1 LNVYLLCDAAPK
13 NWQFGAETLMVYGA
27 RRRAPLMLGGVRP
40 TRENAAAPAS
50 ACFGFAPAERLGG
63 DEDFGMSSSW
73 DDEAE
78 MGWDEGATGRRGTKL
93 CGAARRLLFA
103 ATAVATLAVGA
114 ARAETV
120 GGALV
125 KAYLNNP
132 DINTQRAAVRVAD
145 EGVPEANAGYLPSVS
160 AQGNYGIERLSGNLS
175 GLGGGGGGSQNFT
188 LHPRGW
194 GVTANETIFNGMRT
208 TNSIR
213 QAESKVLGAREQLR
227 NTEQNTL
234 LSGVTAYMDVLRD
247 TAILDLDNNNVQVL
261 QEQLRETRD
270 RFTVGEVTRTDV
282 AQAEAS
288 LASANATALSAVS
301 TLEASVARY
310 RQVIGDQPTS
320 LAPVKPIARPLP
332 KTLPEAISI
341 SQVEHP
347 AIVGALHGVDS
358 ALLQI
363 KIAEG
368 ALYPTVSVTGSVT
381 NQFDAN
387 GFPGLHILDGEVLG
401 QVTIPIYQGGA
412 EYATT
417 RQAKENFSQQELTVD
432 SERNQ
437 VRQAV
442 VATWGANQA
451 SVGVVRAARAA
462 VSANEVALAGVRE
475 EAKVGQR
482 TTLDVLNAQQA
493 LLNARVQLVS
503 AEHDE
508 VVNSYSLLSAIGRLN
523 VPTLALAVDEYDPR
537 VHFNQ
542 VKSKWIG
549 LRTPDG
555 K

>member
-1 LNVYLLCDAAPK
+1 
-13 NWQFGAETLMVYGA
+13 M
-27 RRRAPLMLGGVRP
+27 
-40 TRENAAAPAS
+40 
-50 ACFGFAPAERLGG
+50 G
-63 DEDFGMSSSW
+63 DEAVMNWGI
-73 DDEAE
+73 
-78 MGWDEGATGRRGTKL
+78 GVPEGRATAFS
-93 CGAARRLLFA
+93 GAARDASRRLLFA
-103 ATAVATLAVGA
+103 TVAMTALGA
-114 ARAETV
+114 GVSRAETA

-145 EGVPEANAGYLPSVS
+145 ENVPKANAGYLPTIVASGNAGVQHTNS
-160 AQGNYGIERLSGNLS
+160 NSIFPGQPELNFAVGTLPRGYGIQGN
-175 GLGGGGGGSQNFT
+175 
-188 LHPRGW
+188 
-194 GVTANETIFNGMRT
+194 ETVFNGNKT
-208 TNSIR
+208 INSIR
-213 QAESKVLGAREQLR
+213 QAESQVLGAREQLR

-234 LSGVTAYMDVLRD
+234 LSGITAYMDVLRD
-247 TAILDLDNNNVQVL
+247 TAILDLDRNNVQVL

-288 LASANATALSAVS
+288 LATAQATELSAVA
-301 TLEASVARY
+301 TLQASVARY
-310 RQVIGDQPTS
+310 RQTIGDEPKS
-320 LAPVKPIARPLP
+320 LAPVKPLLRPLP
-332 KTLPEAISI
+332 ATLPEAISI

-347 AIVGALHGVDS
+347 AIVAALHGVDV

-363 KIAEG
+363 KIAES
-368 ALYPTVSVTGSVT
+368 ALYPSATVTGSL
-381 NQFDAN
+381 QQAFDVSATQ
-387 GFPGLHILDGEVLG
+387 G
-401 QVTIPIYQGGA
+401 QRAFSASVVGTINIPIYQGGA

-417 RQAKENFSQQELTVD
+417 RQAKESLSQQELSTD
-432 SERNQ
+432 SMRNQ
-437 VRQAV
+437 VRAAV
-442 VATWGANQA
+442 VAAWGQNQA

-493 LLNARVQLVS
+493 LLTARSQLVT
-503 AEHDE
+503 AEHDQ

-523 VPTLALAVDEYDPR
+523 IPTLGLAVAEYDPR

-542 VKSKWIG
+542 VKGKWWG